1 VVRICY
7 QGLFKGVSASTKTFN
22 VSYFCQEKSVEQ
34 KAARQGIAYWPVA
47 ERPRERLL
55 TQGAEAL
62 TDAQLLAILLRVGRA
77 RFSAVQVS
85 MEVLDCLGG
94 VSGLARCGIE
104 ELCAVPGV
112 GEAKAAQIKAA
123 IELGKRSLASPL
135 STGMKIGS
143 SRELFAHYH
152 PSLRDLRH
160 EIFKVVLLDA
170 KHAIIRDV
178 TVSEGS
184 LTLSIVHPREVF
196 TMAVK
201 ESAAAVI
208 FLHNHPSGDP
218 SPSQEDHVLT
228 ARLVSAGE
236 LLGIA
241 VLDHIVVGDGRYV
254 SFADQGWLHHHAGR
268 HEQREGRTTM

>member
-1 VVRICY
+1 MGRRTV
-7 QGLFKGVSASTKTFN
+7 GLSIT
-22 VSYFCQEKSVEQ
+22 Q
-34 KAARQGIAYWPVA
+34 WPET

-55 TQGAEAL
+55 AQGADAL
-62 TDAQLLAILLRVGRA
+62 TDAQLLAILLRVGRQ
-77 RFSAVQVS
+77 RSSAVQVGL
-85 MEVLDCLGG
+85 EILDRLGG
-94 VSGLARCGIE
+94 LSGLARCGID

-112 GEAKAAQIKAA
+112 GSAKAAQLKAA
-123 IELGKRSLASPL
+123 LALGKRALASPL
-135 STGMKIGS
+135 SRGTKITS
-143 SRELFAHYH
+143 SRDLFEHYH
-152 PSLRDLRH
+152 PTLRDLRH

-170 KHAIIRDV
+170 KHAIVRDA

-218 SPSQEDHVLT
+218 TPSQEDRVLT

-236 LLGIA
+236 VLGIR

-254 SFADQGWLHHHAGR
+254 SFADQGWLNENGR
-268 HEQREGRTTM
+268 LEI

>member
-1 VVRICY
+1 MGSKKV
-7 QGLFKGVSASTKTFN
+7 G
-22 VSYFCQEKSVEQ
+22 
-34 KAARQGIAYWPVA
+34 QGITQWPVE

-55 TQGAEAL
+55 ARGANAL
-62 TDAQLLAILLRVGRA
+62 TDAQLLAILLRVGRQQS
-77 RFSAVQVS
+77 SAVEVG
-85 MEVLDCLGG
+85 MEILHRLEG
-94 VSGLARCGIE
+94 VAGLARCGIE

-112 GEAKAAQIKAA
+112 GEAKAAQLKAA
-123 IELGKRSLASPL
+123 LELGRRALASPL
-135 STGMKIGS
+135 SKGTKISS
-143 SRELFAHYH
+143 SRDLFNHYH

-170 KHAIIRDV
+170 KHSIIRDA

-196 TMAVK
+196 TMAVR

-218 SPSQEDHVLT
+218 TPSREDRLLT

-236 LLGIA
+236 VLGIR
-241 VLDHIVVGDGRYV
+241 VLDHIVVGDGRYF
-254 SFADQGWLHHHAGR
+254 SFADQGLLSEICR
-268 HEQREGRTTM
+268 DEI

>member
-1 VVRICY
+1 VGRKIA
-7 QGLFKGVSASTKTFN
+7 G
-22 VSYFCQEKSVEQ
+22 
-34 KAARQGIAYWPVA
+34 QGITQWPET

-55 TQGAEAL
+55 AQGADAL
-62 TDAQLLAILLRVGRA
+62 TDAQLLAILLRVGRQ
-77 RFSAVQVS
+77 RSSAVQVGI
-85 MEVLDCLGG
+85 ELLERVGGLG
-94 VSGLARCGIE
+94 GLARCGID
-104 ELCAVPGV
+104 ELCAIPGV
-112 GEAKAAQIKAA
+112 GAAKAAQLKAA
-123 IELGKRSLASPL
+123 LALGKRALASPL
-135 STGMKIGS
+135 SKGTKISS
-143 SRELFAHYH
+143 SRDLFEHYH

-170 KHAIIRDV
+170 KHAIVRDA

-218 SPSQEDHVLT
+218 TPSQEDRVLT

-236 LLGIA
+236 VLGIR
-241 VLDHIVVGDGRYV
+241 VLDHIIVGDGRYV
-254 SFADQGWLHHHAGR
+254 SFADQGWLGEGGR
-268 HEQREGRTTM
+268 GEV